1 MKRWLSMVLAL
12 VLAIGA
18 LSLVPFGPIALAKEA
33 AKVNRV
39 EAPRKAMPAADPLQF
54 KVETSRNAK
63 VLILS
68 ESRGGKEY
76 KTWKASKFSKVDGD
90 SRVWEVSYTFGKA
103 GTYNLRFAASTDSK
117 GSLIGLTR
125 KITVWLN
132 DDPAVKKIKLNA
144 SGTLKLPA
152 GDSFKLKA
160 TFSPEKAK
168 SDLTWASSNEKV
180 AQVSASGEVKA
191 LKRGTATVTVTSTNG
206 TKAKVKVKVTKAKK
220 PANTVKPTTKPT
232 AKPTAAPTATP
243 RPSGK
248 LPYSEDLSVYLG
260 KNLYDSATA
269 LGFSEKDVAYYAK
282 DDEYYLNPGYG
293 FELRAYEFDWDKYAY
308 HVVREVNLTL
318 AGTAGSNIKE
328 NKFSICGLKL
338 GMDRQTVV
346 NVMTSKGWEAKYAT
360 YGLKGF
366 FKDGLEIDT
375 AFDAENGDTLR
386 HASLTEKTEFY

>member
-39 EAPRKAMPAADPLQF
+39 EAPRKAMPAADPVQF

-76 KTWKASKFSKVDGD
+76 KTWKASKFSRVDGD

-220 PANTVKPTTKPT
+220 PANTAKPT

-269 LGFSEKDVAYYAK
+269 LGFSEKDVAYFAK
-282 DDEYYLNPGYG
+282 DDEYYLDPGYG
-293 FELRAYEFDWDKYAY
+293 FRLVACDFDWETYSPYVINK
-308 HVVREVNLTL
+308 VELTL
-318 AGTAGSNIKE
+318 YGTAGSDIKE
-328 NKFSICGLKL
+328 NKFTLYGLKL
-338 GMDRQTVV
+338 GMDEQTVV
-346 NVMTSKGWEAKYAT
+346 NVMTSKGWEAKYST
-360 YGLKGF
+360 YGLIGF
-366 FKDGLEIDT
+366 VKDGLQIAT
-375 AFDAENGDTLR
+375 PLGGGNGDTL
-386 HASLTEKTEFY
+386 SLAALTKGNGFF